1 MEIKNLEINK
11 IEPWGENKLSNGGVD
26 IHWSANIGFGCLR
39 LVIGKDNKITGYTE
53 RMCSNDD
60 KRLISLLFVELID
73 LINVVE

>member
-11 IEPWGENKLSNGGVD
+11 IEPWGENKLSNGGID

-39 LVIGKDNKITGYTE
+39 LVIGKDNKIVGYTE
-53 RMCSNDD
+53 RMCSNDN
-60 KRLISLLFVELID
+60 KKLISLLFVELID